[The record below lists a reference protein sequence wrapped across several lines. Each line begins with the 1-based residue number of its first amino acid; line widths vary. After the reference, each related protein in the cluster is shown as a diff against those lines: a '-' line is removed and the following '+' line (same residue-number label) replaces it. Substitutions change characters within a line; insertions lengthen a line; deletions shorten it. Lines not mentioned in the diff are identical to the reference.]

1 MQRKLHF
8 KRLDGDIP
16 HRKVDI
22 FLEFLI
28 FSLKWS
34 VFMEVFEKTKEI
46 LENIKHFRQ
55 CQNLTQDQIAEQL
68 EIASNTYGSVERGE
82 TELSVPRLIKIA
94 NILHIPPELLFN
106 SNQEKFIFN
115 SFIRV
120 SESSNNIQ
128 HLYTNTSMEQLKS
141 KYEIEKQQILIE
153 QQAKEISHLNK
164 IISLMEKQLEEKK

>member
-1 MQRKLHF
+1 MQRKLYF
-8 KRLDGDIP
+8 KRLKGDIP
-16 HRKVDI
+16 HRRIEI

-94 NILHIPPELLFN
+94 NILHIPPESLFN
-106 SNQEKFIFN
+106 SNQEKLIFN
-115 SFIRV
+115 SFNIGDN
-120 SESSNNIQ
+120 SNSKNSQ
-128 HLYTNTSMEQLKS
+128 HLYTSASIEQLKS
-141 KYEIEKQQILIE
+141 KYEIEKSQLIIE
-153 QQAKEISHLNK
+153 QQAKEIAYL
-164 IISLMEKQLEEKK
+164 KQIVELIKKG